1 MFELSWLELA
11 FYILAAYA
19 WGRWVQWR
27 LTIQR
32 MASDPKRFADI
43 LGRLDAIQQA
53 DALGDQITRIE
64 LRAEWHNDICYLY
77 RKDTNEFVGQGQ
89 DVDSAIQNAHG
100 LDDACE
106 YVIAKDNM
114 VNKTQQIQP

>member
-1 MFELSWLELA
+1 MFEITWIELA

-43 LGRLDAIQQA
+43 LTRLDTINQEE
-53 DALGDQITRIE
+53 ALGVQLTRIE
-64 LRAEWHNDICYLY
+64 LRVEWHNDICYLY
-77 RKDTNEFVGQGQ
+77 RKDTGQFVAQGT
-89 DVDSAIQNAHG
+89 DPYAAIESAQG
-100 LDDACE
+100 LDDACD
-106 YVIAKDNM
+106 YVVPKEM
-114 VNKTQQIQP
+114 VNKPKTNHS